1 MADWPRGPRPRGQ
14 HFRLNARASIPE
26 IKANQ
31 PRVDLPC
38 RHSPRVSSRV
48 FGRCL
53 RVRPSDH
60 LWEIFQP
67 SSSEPF
73 RNPLNVCAST
83 FESINYIRLT
93 LSHSLN
99 RCRPLRQSVAINRH
113 YNSVHSLQVFWADK
127 SLLTPG
133 KSRTSIVHRA

>member
-38 RHSPRVSSRV
+38 RRGPRGCRREFSAAASEYDPRTICGKFSSRH
-48 FGRCL
+48 R
-53 RVRPSDH
+53 
-60 LWEIFQP
+60 
-67 SSSEPF
+67 

-113 YNSVHSLQVFWADK
+113 YNPVHRRTLLISAVHSLQVF
-127 SLLTPG
+127 LG
-133 KSRTSIVHRA
+133 